1 MAKESKTNNESKTE
15 PSRREPST
23 GRGFGFEM
31 PQFGR
36 GFGAGRGFE
45 TPRRESETPRR
56 GFEIGRGF
64 GRERG
69 FEFGRGDRRYD
80 ERPRL
85 SEKEKL
91 EKHIASLEEELKHA
105 KNELKKL

>member
-1 MAKESKTNNESKTE
+1 MPKETKESKTE
-15 PSRREPST
+15 PSRREPRT

-36 GFGAGRGFE
+36 GFGREFE
-45 TPRRESETPRR
+45 TPQFGRESETPQ
-56 GFEIGRGF
+56 FGRGF
-64 GRERG
+64 GRG
-69 FEFGRGDRRYD
+69 FGFGRGDRRYD

-91 EKHIASLEEELKHA
+91 EKHIAFLEEELKNA
-105 KNELKKL
+105 KNELKKLQ